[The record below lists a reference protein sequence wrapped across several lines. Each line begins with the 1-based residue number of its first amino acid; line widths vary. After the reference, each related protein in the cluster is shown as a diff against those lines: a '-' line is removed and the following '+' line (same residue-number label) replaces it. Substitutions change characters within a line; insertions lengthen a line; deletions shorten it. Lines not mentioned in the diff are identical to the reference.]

1 MWSFFMVFRS
11 FFTLS
16 ICLLFINSCSGPM
29 EQVVEYV
36 GLSGG
41 AWLKTIHIKA
51 ANDMNQNS
59 DAYASQDVGS
69 DPCKL
74 AFVFGKNE
82 ELQKKLLGLNGLDFF
97 KGLDQLKRDHK
108 NDLFIHIDDVLPN
121 DLREIEIKPQNS
133 IEEDIYNKATFV
145 IGFVSYQTPGDHRFS
160 VQKGADQIT
169 LNFGPAA
176 VDVIVPEQK

>member
-1 MWSFFMVFRS
+1 MLYRS
-11 FFTLS
+11 FLTIS
-16 ICLLFINSCSGPM
+16 ISLLLINSCSGPM

-51 ANDMNQNS
+51 ANDMNQS
-59 DAYASQDVGS
+59 ADAYASQDVGS
-69 DPCKL
+69 DPSKL

-82 ELQKKLLGLNGLDFF
+82 ELQKKLLSLNGLDFF
-97 KGLDQLKRDHK
+97 KGLDQLKNDHQ
-108 NDLFIHIDDVLPN
+108 NDLFIQIDDVLPN
-121 DLREIEIKPQNS
+121 DLREMDIKPNNS

-160 VQKGADQIT
+160 VPKGANQIT

-176 VDVIVPEQK
+176 VDMIVPEQK